1 VHNRC
6 FRRHLTGAGM
16 LLATNAVLAFPGI
29 TPLNAPNTHTIHI
42 VGAAADVTARIA
54 AQLDELRT
62 RFDARWRI
70 ADYASAELLLVHTD
84 SVYGHMDWLRAE
96 GSGRLVAA
104 LTSTPDAYTF
114 AVSAPV
120 VPDDLIAMLNRVG
133 AHLAGEPLPA
143 KAPAARTTDVP
154 ATPAPA
160 AAAPHRPEAPST
172 RVPTAV
178 APPASTPAAAHA
190 QTHAPDTTSGA
201 TLLDLINGKT
211 PIYGRL
217 HLQAAGLPEL
227 YIDTHD
233 QTWHSAASLKGLTPW
248 CTRAFGHGEVKV
260 IGEADYTRQ
269 TATLASQPLARLKWL
284 AHLVRS
290 DGELEAGLDAKG
302 RYKLSRWPQSEREF
316 PKHFRIATVMLK
328 QACTLDEI
336 ATQGGASTADVA
348 NFINAYNALGYIDR
362 EDHASAPGDSR
373 GGGLFGR
380 AKKTTTAS

>member
-1 VHNRC
+1 
-6 FRRHLTGAGM
+6 M
-16 LLATNAVLAFPGI
+16 
-29 TPLNAPNTHTIHI
+29 NAPNTHTVHI
-42 VGAAADVTARIA
+42 VGAAADVAARITA
-54 AQLDELRT
+54 LLDELRT

-70 ADYASAELLLVHTD
+70 ADYASAELLLIHTD

-104 LTSTPDAYTF
+104 LTSTPEAYTF
-114 AVSAPV
+114 GVSAPI
-120 VPDDLIAMLNRVG
+120 VPADLIAMLNRVG

-143 KAPAARTTDVP
+143 KAAATRPAPP
-154 ATPAPA
+154 ATPAPVA
-160 AAAPHRPEAPST
+160 AASVRPVAPSAS
-172 RVPTAV
+172 VPV
-178 APPASTPAAAHA
+178 VVPPPTPAPAPV

-201 TLLDLINGKT
+201 SLLDLINGKT

-227 YIDTHD
+227 YIDTHE

-248 CTRAFGHGEVKV
+248 CTRAFAQGDVQV
-260 IGEADYTRQ
+260 IGENDYTRH
-269 TATLASQPLARLKWL
+269 TTTLASQPLARLKWL

-336 ATQGGASTADVA
+336 ASQGGAGVADVA
-348 NFINAYNALGYIDR
+348 NFINAYNALGYIER
-362 EDHASAPGDSR
+362 EDLSAAAGDAR

-380 AKKTTTAS
+380 ARKTTAAS